1 MSNECKI
8 TLTAPVTHDLKS
20 YGVGEVLTLARS
32 QAERLVRLGCGT
44 LADKT
49 LKAPDVAQN
58 DKGKSEE
65 KTVSEVSSTVSDDD
79 QQGTEKASLVDLVLE
94 KIDPKDMTVEEL
106 EAELTAAGIEVREG
120 MSEKALMARVVKL
133 RKDGE

>member
-20 YGVGEVLTLARS
+20 YGVGEVLTLTRS

-44 LADKT
+44 LADKK
-49 LKAPDVAQN
+49 LKTPDVTQN
-58 DKGKSEE
+58 DNEKSEE
-65 KTVSEVSSTVSDDD
+65 KTGSELNSTVPDDD

-94 KIDPKDMTVEEL
+94 KIEPKDMTIEEL
-106 EAELTAAGIEVREG
+106 EAELTAAGVEVREG
-120 MSEKALMARVVKL
+120 MSEKALMARVIKL

>member
-8 TLTAPVTHDLKS
+8 TLTAPVTHDLKNYS
-20 YGVGEVLTLARS
+20 VGDVLTLACS

-79 QQGTEKASLVDLVLE
+79 QGTEKASLVDLVLE